1 VRNEKKE
8 ENENEKMKMKTIEKT
23 RLKRNVRSKKK
34 NEIEKR

>member
-1 VRNEKKE
+1 MKNE

>member
-1 VRNEKKE
+1 MKNE
-8 ENENEKMKMKTIEKT
+8 ENENEKMKMKMKTIEKM